1 MKAIYTDRIPP
12 RCRRALAAFARNS
25 GADGCLVVDERGL
38 PVLHHSVKSPHD
50 VPELEARSAHT
61 AGWAEQL
68 RELLDSPEDGEPER
82 VIVTYATREVTLEY
96 QAPFVIVSTRQLPS
110 DDRRKSPGH
119 RLVETLKGELL

>member
-12 RCRRALAAFARNS
+12 KCRRALAAFARSS

-38 PVLHHSVKSPHD
+38 PVLHHTVNNPRE
-50 VPELEARSAHT
+50 VPELEERSAHT

-68 RELLDSPEDGEPER
+68 RELLDRPGDGEPER
-82 VIVTYATREVTLEY
+82 VVVTYGKREVTLEY
-96 QAPFVIVSTRQLPS
+96 RDPFVIVSTRQFPN
-110 DDRRKSPGH
+110 DDRRKTPGH